1 MNLTTPDYSLSRRN
15 NKNCINTYYIILHMV
30 YFLSLKVTF
39 MASIILVLSLRW
51 LERSGYLLEV
61 TQVIRG
67 KGFKK

>member
-1 MNLTTPDYSLSRRN
+1 
-15 NKNCINTYYIILHMV
+15 MV

-39 MASIILVLSLRW
+39 MASIILVLSVRW
-51 LERSGYLLEV
+51 LERSGYLLEA